1 MIKKFSQFINE
12 GIFGNKPKR
21 RVSYEDAVQN
31 YSKRDKEIEKKY
43 PVTVIYSYGDE
54 ETTMLDLRVI
64 RNNYRLGGELYTN
77 KTLKLSVQSREKY
90 IVVEYSTEHN
100 EVEGEVLYLS
110 KSEGI
115 MLEKE
120 SIYNL
125 IQSLREALDSL
136 GAGNMI
142 YRAINT
148 GKIESILGSF
158 ERYDNYIN

>member
-1 MIKKFSQFINE
+1 
-12 GIFGNKPKR
+12 
-21 RVSYEDAVQN
+21 
-31 YSKRDKEIEKKY
+31 
-43 PVTVIYSYGDE
+43 
-54 ETTMLDLRVI
+54 
-64 RNNYRLGGELYTN
+64 
-77 KTLKLSVQSREKY
+77 
-90 IVVEYSTEHN
+90 
-100 EVEGEVLYLS
+100 
-110 KSEGI
+110 